1 MSEIELPTGLD
12 KKENDDMK
20 ILINKIVETIKDKEK
35 NGSSVSISNI
45 IAPIMSAEKGY
56 LNRAML
62 IDNILLKL
70 KEENIIIEEIE
81 FILKKRL
88 KLAFENT
95 EEANASSML
104 QEKGFLEYHIFDVE
118 VNSRSENINSRSEN
132 IFDKVY
138 MQSVNGEKI
147 AFENFL
153 IKKGDGIK
161 LSKTLIGIDKEML
174 DKKIDIDQILMDR
187 YHRSL
192 DIFKAHNSKY
202 NLDNL
207 ELPKT
212 LTEKQRIDDLV
223 KETIESLKGKSF
235 YEHEIIKSV
244 KAILYKEKD
253 QVSKTDFA
261 ASLVSKLKEDGII
274 KNEGEL
280 SSIQKGVVIALR
292 GMEEE
297 RNISR
302 NKPSIS

>member
-118 VNSRSENINSRSEN
+118 VNSRSENI
-132 IFDKVY
+132 FDKVY

-161 LSKTLIGIDKEML
+161 LSKTLIGIEKEML

-187 YHRSL
+187 YSKSI
-192 DIFKAHNSKY
+192 DIFKAHNLKY

-261 ASLVSKLKEDGII
+261 ASLVSKLKEEGII
-274 KNEGEL
+274 KHEGEL
-280 SSIQKGVVIALR
+280 SSIQKGVVIALS

-297 RNISR
+297 RNIIR
-302 NKPSIS
+302 NKPSVN

>member
-118 VNSRSENINSRSEN
+118 VNSRSEN

-261 ASLVSKLKEDGII
+261 ASLVSKLKEEGII
-274 KNEGEL
+274 KHEGEL
-280 SSIQKGVVIALR
+280 SSIQKGVVIALS

-297 RNISR
+297 RNIIR
-302 NKPSIS
+302 NKPSVN